1 MKTRAQLIAEY
12 SGWPPKHL
20 LDALEQPKAVEPPKK
35 KKAPKDKPE
44 TEETVEQ

>member
-1 MKTRAQLIAEY
+1 MKTRAQLMAEY

-20 LDALEQPKAVEPPKK
+20 LDALEPKAEATPKK
-35 KKAPKDKPE
+35 KKAPKEKPE

>member
-1 MKTRAQLIAEY
+1 MKTREQLMAEY

-20 LDALEQPKAVEPPKK
+20 LDALEKPAEPEKPKRGRKPK
-35 KKAPKDKPE
+35 E